1 VVVGV
6 GVVVVLPEVVEFKRN
21 AQKSSPSIDLVVGF
35 QVEKVTAV
43 GQSKS
48 NNVWI

>member
-1 VVVGV
+1 MASSAYEVWSLDG
-6 GVVVVLPEVVEFKRN
+6 GKNTVLPSALKEAE
-21 AQKSSPSIDLVVGF
+21 LVDGF

-48 NNVWI
+48 NNAWI

>member
-1 VVVGV
+1 
-6 GVVVVLPEVVEFKRN
+6 LIEDR
-21 AQKSSPSIDLVVGF
+21 ALAVGF

>member
-1 VVVGV
+1 MQGCIVSCKGV
-6 GVVVVLPEVVEFKRN
+6 LTVPGPIGRPVAKSQVL
-21 AQKSSPSIDLVVGF
+21 AVGF